1 MAPSGR
7 GDRGSGGVAAG
18 RQREVRGEK
27 RAQPPST
34 SVDNK
39 LTNVVSRLTDGK
51 SLQKCKRN
59 QLQKLSE
66 VTRLTISGRA
76 KTKIADKQL
85 TDQQIED

>member
-1 MAPSGR
+1 MEGCAVGR
-7 GDRGSGGVAAG
+7 H
-18 RQREVRGEK
+18 REVRGEK

-39 LTNVVSRLTDGK
+39 LTNVASRLTDGK
-51 SLQKCKRN
+51 SLQKCKRK
-59 QLQKLSE
+59 QLQKLAE
-66 VTRLTISGRA
+66 VNRLTISGRA